1 MSNDIPRCGIDL
13 IKTFEGYEKKLPDG
27 RAQAYKDPIHGWKV
41 ATIGYGTTRYPDG
54 SPVKQGD
61 IITPAQAEA
70 YLTWEV
76 AEKCKPSLERIPTW
90 SRMNDN
96 QRGALYSF
104 AYNLGARFYG
114 SANFQSITKLCNSPD
129 KWAGPTWVEQ
139 QFVKYRNPGTPA
151 ENGLRRRRMAEAAL
165 FCTPVSDQPRTAPR
179 RVDGLEPQAVESTL

>member
-1 MSNDIPRCGIDL
+1 MSKDIPTCGIDL
-13 IKTFEGYEKKLPDG
+13 IKTFEGYEKRLPDG
-27 RAQAYKDPIHGWKV
+27 RAQAYQDPIHGWKV
-41 ATIGYGTTRYPDG
+41 ATIGYGTTRYSSG

-61 IITPAQAEA
+61 IITPAEAEA

-76 AEKCKPSLERIPTW
+76 AQQCKPSLERIPTW

-114 SANFQSITKLCNSPD
+114 GANFQSMTRVCDTPD
-129 KWAGPTWVEQ
+129 RWDERAWVEQ
-139 QFVKYRNPGTPA
+139 QFVKYRSPGTPA

-165 FCTPVSDQPRTAPR
+165 FCTPVSAP
-179 RVDGLEPQAVESTL
+179 